1 MKTKKFSKLFFA
13 AIISFSFL
21 FAGNINAQD
30 EQYGDLERPDNVGN
44 SDFDN
49 FKNSSFDVY
58 YNVGKLDVNLKK
70 VETNLMSYK
79 ENPDNVDVSSVR
91 ADIKSLKE
99 IGEAMPKLQSEI
111 TSLKG
116 KSDAMVKGAK
126 DFKPKLKAPKAIKNT
141 NQSVTALDKANERMK
156 TLVEDQKAALKTA
169 TELLGEEEGE

>member
-1 MKTKKFSKLFFA
+1 MKTMKFSRLFFA
-13 AIISFSFL
+13 AVIGLSFL

-30 EQYGDLERPDNVGN
+30 EKYGDLERPANVGN

-79 ENPDNVDVSSVR
+79 ENKDNLDVASVK

-141 NQSVTALDKANERMK
+141 NESVTALDKANERMK
-156 TLVEDQKAALKTA
+156 TLVDDQKAALKAA
-169 TELLGEEEGE
+169 TELLGEEDGE